1 MRTNPKTNKVGRLL
15 TWTAGAVLAVAL
27 IAIVPAE
34 AQGRNDKGGGR
45 QVRSGERR
53 QDGSGQGRG
62 QRLRDGSCGRGEGA
76 QLRDG
81 SGKNNGGKRLRNGS
95 CTTK

>member
-1 MRTNPKTNKVGRLL
+1 MKTNQKTSRMKRLL
-15 TWTAGAVLAVAL
+15 TWAAGAALAVAL
-27 IAIVPAE
+27 IAVVPAE
-34 AQGRNDKGGGR
+34 AQSRNGKGGGR
-45 QVRSGERR
+45 QVRSGERL

-81 SGKNNGGKRLRNGS
+81 SGKNNGGKRLRDGS

>member
-1 MRTNPKTNKVGRLL
+1 MRTNQKTNKVGRLL
-15 TWTAGAVLAVAL
+15 TWTAGAALAVAL
-27 IAIVPAE
+27 IAVVPAE

-45 QVRSGERR
+45 QVRSGERL

-62 QRLRDGSCGRGEGA
+62 QRLRDGSRGRGEGA

-81 SGKNNGGKRLRNGS
+81 SGRTNGGKRLRDGS
-95 CTTK
+95 CAEK